1 MKGKKICKLAAIM
14 MFASLFPLGVNT
26 VFADEAD
33 TGSNTEGTEVKEKN
47 LKDYQKD
54 LEVAEKEKAKV
65 NEEINKV
72 DEEIISKTNQLDPD
86 QGRREIN
93 EKLSGLKREKY
104 EVEADKESLEKD
116 IEDLKKQD
124 SEKPDVSKLFPSEE
138 EYKNQEEKAKIRRAE
153 IDAAWKDTNEKR
165 DELKKNK
172 KEIFIKKYEK
182 DRREEN
188 LVNLNAEEKEVEDLK
203 IFYLSL
209 DIKNHDKKIKELETG
224 LNKDENK
231 FRDYESPKLKEMDYQ
246 LEIKKEYEEGKVNL
260 DNIDIKIAENETK
273 AKPAINDYIID
284 EQKYKEIS
292 KQVDDKRSEK
302 SKVIKQ
308 IEEKSSI
315 ASWIIK
321 IQNDERDLYYQK
333 NKDKLKREQEEIQ
346 EETKALVS
354 RRLELEDEL
363 SNLGAELSKAIKE
376 NNTSS
381 RYSTEYTVKANK
393 YKELKAFL
401 ENPLGS
407 TDRLIKEKENLL
419 VEKNAELKR
428 LDGEIA
434 RLEEAKSNI
443 KDLSEEEKQK
453 LQKEIDE
460 AKDKKLSY
468 LNKREELEKE
478 IEKIQE
484 IIKVLMVKEDKTPEY
499 YDNNY
504 LGYYNFMTSEKD
516 DEVEI
521 QEKDKEKMVIS
532 ISRLRIAY
540 NRSVEV
546 FKRAQDFVNN
556 KQMSKERR
564 QRLQSLLEK
573 QVYLLSKT
581 RLIIERLEEIYS
593 Y

>member
-1 MKGKKICKLAAIM
+1 MKGKKICKLVAIM
-14 MFASLFPLGVNT
+14 MLASIFPLGMNT
-26 VFADEAD
+26 ALADEG
-33 TGSNTEGTEVKEKN
+33 GSGLGTEDTEKT

-54 LEVAEKEKAKV
+54 LEVSEKEKAKV
-65 NEEINKV
+65 NGEIKKV
-72 DEEIISKTNQLDPD
+72 DEEIISKTNQLNPD

-93 EKLSGLKREKY
+93 EKLSGLKRERY
-104 EVEADKESLEKD
+104 EVEVDKEILEKD

-153 IDAAWKDTNEKR
+153 IDAAWKNKNEKS

-172 KEIFIKKYEK
+172 KEIFILNYEK
-182 DRREEN
+182 ERREEN
-188 LVNLNAEEKEVEDLK
+188 LVNLNAEEKEAEDLK
-203 IFYLSL
+203 LSYLNL
-209 DIKNHDKKIKELETG
+209 DIKNHDKEIKKLESDLKIDREV
-224 LNKDENK
+224 
-231 FRDYESPKLKEMDYQ
+231 FRDAESPKLEEMNYE

-273 AKPAINDYIID
+273 VKPAYNDYIID
-284 EQKYKEIS
+284 EQKYEEVS
-292 KQVDDKRSEK
+292 KQIENKNSEQ

-321 IQNDERDLYYQK
+321 IQRDTKDLYYQK
-333 NKDKLKREQEEIQ
+333 NKDKLRRENEEIQ

-354 RRLELEDEL
+354 RKFELEDEL
-363 SNLGAELSKAIKE
+363 TKLGVELSKAIDQ

-381 RYSTEYTVKANK
+381 RYTAEYAVKANK

-407 TDRLIKEKENLL
+407 TGKLIIEKENLL
-419 VEKNAELKR
+419 AEKNAELKKINE
-428 LDGEIA
+428 EIA

-453 LQKEIDE
+453 LQAEIDE
-460 AKDKKLSY
+460 AKDRKLSY
-468 LNKREELEKE
+468 LNKRDKLEEE
-478 IEKIQE
+478 IKNIQDM
-484 IIKVLMVKEDKTPEY
+484 IGVLTVKEDKTPDY

-504 LGYYNFMTSEKD
+504 LGYYNFMVAED
-516 DEVEI
+516 DDQVEI
-521 QEKDKEKMVIS
+521 QEKEKEKEEMIKS
-532 ISRLRIAY
+532 ISRLKIAY

-546 FKRAQDFVNN
+546 SKRAQDFI
-556 KQMSKERR
+556 KTKKMSKERR
-564 QRLQSLLEK
+564 EILQSLIEK
-573 QVYLLSKT
+573 QASLLSKT
-581 RLIIERLEEIYS
+581 KLIIERLEKIY